1 MTKEET
7 GAVMD
12 IIATAY
18 PRFYANQS
26 KEEKQHA
33 IALWALMFSQESVEE
48 VAAAVKLL
56 VANNTFPPV
65 IAEVKE
71 AVLKV
76 RGDTGMDEYKAW
88 EIVKK
93 TLEESYYHPAKGF
106 RELPDEIRQIVG
118 SPSRLREW
126 GMMDF
131 NTLNT
136 VIASNFMRM
145 YRSVATAKKERQTL
159 PIDVKMLMDAQN
171 PKELESGV

>member
-1 MTKEET
+1 MTKKET
-7 GAVMD
+7 TAIMD
-12 IIATAY
+12 LITTAY

-33 IALWALMFSQESVEE
+33 IALWASMFSQESVEE
-48 VAAAVKLL
+48 VVAAVKLL
-56 VANNTFPPV
+56 IANNTFPPV

-71 AVLKV
+71 AVLRV
-76 RGDTGMDEYKAW
+76 RRDTEMDEHEAW

-93 TLEESYYHPAKGF
+93 ALEESYYRPAKSFQG
-106 RELPDEIRQIVG
+106 LPDGIKKIVG
-118 SPSRLREW
+118 SPRQLREW

-136 VIASNFMRM
+136 VIASNFMKR

-159 PIDVKMLMDAQN
+159 SIDVQMLMDAHK
-171 PKELESGV
+171 PKGLESGV